1 MQLADVHVVSQ
12 WTVQLILWDNYVAF
26 VRLFDKVGAKMI
38 KQASTQA
45 SFTQCFVL
53 YT

>member
-1 MQLADVHVVSQ
+1 MQLADMHAVSQ

-38 KQASTQA
+38 K
-45 SFTQCFVL
+45 
-53 YT
+53 